1 MGEEDHMFLLSI
13 QQLMKRH
20 TNYSKLIVV
29 ENCGHVVNVDE
40 PEIFNSEVS
49 GFINSVSLSY

>member
-1 MGEEDHMFLLSI
+1 MGEEDHMFLPSI